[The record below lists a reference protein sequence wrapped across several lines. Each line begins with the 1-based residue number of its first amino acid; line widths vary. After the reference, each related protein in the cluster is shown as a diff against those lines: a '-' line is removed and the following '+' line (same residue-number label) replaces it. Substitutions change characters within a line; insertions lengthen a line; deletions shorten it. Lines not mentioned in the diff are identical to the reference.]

1 LSENEARLIAVGQVN
16 RPTLALLARYSPE
29 YPCLLA
35 GLARSDKAIG
45 KTFAHN
51 RLHIT
56 MEIIKARPPY
66 DPGVDAP
73 KWTDTHLRGCRGLPN
88 PHVPYQPKD
97 NFFCDG
103 TQDDPYNQSLGPGCG
118 SESDKPQSRNP
129 VDPSGKVTGTA
140 GEKRTIGALVG
151 PMMGER
157 PSDVP
162 DIATLLFGP
171 MARGNSVSVN

>member
-1 LSENEARLIAVGQVN
+1 
-16 RPTLALLARYSPE
+16 PTLALLARYSPE

-35 GLARSDKAIG
+35 GLAKSDQAIG
-45 KTFAHN
+45 KAFAHN

-56 MEIIKARPPY
+56 MEIIKARPAY
-66 DPGVDAP
+66 IPGVDAP
-73 KWTDTHLRGCRGLPN
+73 KWTDTHFRGCRGLPN

-118 SESDKPQSRNP
+118 HEDASEKPSNGP
-129 VDPSGKVTGTA
+129 FDPSAKVTGTA
-140 GEKRTIGALVG
+140 AEKHTVGALVG
-151 PMMGER
+151 PMLGER
-157 PSDVP
+157 PKDVP

-171 MARGNSVSVN
+171 MARGNAVSVN